1 MQTIDPI
8 RMRLYIKT
16 TETLSEI

>member
-8 RMRLYIKT
+8 RMRLYTKT